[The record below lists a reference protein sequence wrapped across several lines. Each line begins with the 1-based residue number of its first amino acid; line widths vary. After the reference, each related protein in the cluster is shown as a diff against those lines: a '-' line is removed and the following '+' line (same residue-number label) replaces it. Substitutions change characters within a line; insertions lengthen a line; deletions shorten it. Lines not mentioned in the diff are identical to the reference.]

1 MSQFSILFWAHLTW
15 PQYHLPFLR
24 RNLFWCFSSYHFFF
38 SDIAKVSANGT
49 IIPEHNMSLHPY
61 FNFDVQRNV
70 TARVGQTAFL
80 QCKVE
85 QLGDKSVRIFPHSF
99 NRNRMEAVSR
109 CWHLYVISGKETFN
123 LFLGNLNAHC
133 TYGQ

>member
-1 MSQFSILFWAHLTW
+1 MVTINTASKTKCNTHKQSLTLNHLHIVSILNSILGASDMATIPFAIFTSQFILMFFFI
-15 PQYHLPFLR
+15 P
-24 RNLFWCFSSYHFFF
+24 FFF

-109 CWHLYVISGKETFN
+109 C
-123 LFLGNLNAHC
+123 
-133 TYGQ
+133 